1 MLFFVGGGVK
11 LIILKIFRKT
21 QKNCYTTRDT
31 HTKKNLKIKEF
42 CSSSNFWA
50 FNIFFFNSQS
60 QRGGG
65 GTCMV
70 LLFLSSKI
78 VVSWL
83 KIIDFQR
90 WLFGS
95 ITFRSLRHL
104 TRIRL
109 VAILHLLR
117 RYQIERNPHD
127 FCWSNG
133 LVDLRCRVWK
143 DTKNWISI
151 RKGKVCGCQDS
162 ITQLG

>member
-1 MLFFVGGGVK
+1 M
-11 LIILKIFRKT
+11 
-21 QKNCYTTRDT
+21 Y
-31 HTKKNLKIKEF
+31 
-42 CSSSNFWA
+42 
-50 FNIFFFNSQS
+50 
-60 QRGGG
+60 
-65 GTCMV
+65 GTS
-70 LLFLSSKI
+70 FLSSKI

-127 FCWSNG
+127 FC
-133 LVDLRCRVWK
+133 
-143 DTKNWISI
+143 
-151 RKGKVCGCQDS
+151 
-162 ITQLG
+162 